1 MAMND
6 SRGYS
11 CMKDCFSLPLVS
23 FFVSTSLS
31 FFRLPAVWR
40 VSGVSLASS
49 QEVKLN
55 CGARLPNDERL
66 WHRGML

>member
-11 CMKDCFSLPLVS
+11 CMKDSVSLPLVS

-40 VSGVSLASS
+40 ASGVSFASS

-55 CGARLPNDERL
+55 SAARLPNDERL